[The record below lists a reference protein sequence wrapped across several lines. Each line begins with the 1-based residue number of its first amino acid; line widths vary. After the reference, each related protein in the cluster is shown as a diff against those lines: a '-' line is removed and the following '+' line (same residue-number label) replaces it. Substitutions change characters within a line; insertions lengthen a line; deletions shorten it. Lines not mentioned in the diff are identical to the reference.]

1 MKQKI
6 KAKSNYKARGSSVD
20 LYCSVH
26 VQRAKARSKSRC
38 KVSARG
44 KKRMKGGY
52 EMDLGYVTVGMVLTL
67 LVLFIAEGICT
78 ALREKGGGS

>member
-1 MKQKI
+1 MSG
-6 KAKSNYKARGSSVD
+6 KAKVKSNYKVRGSSVD

-44 KKRMKGGY
+44 KKR
-52 EMDLGYVTVGMVLTL
+52 
-67 LVLFIAEGICT
+67 
-78 ALREKGGGS
+78 

>member
-1 MKQKI
+1 MVTTKQKI

-38 KVSARG
+38 KVSAHS
-44 KKRMKGGY
+44 KKR
-52 EMDLGYVTVGMVLTL
+52 
-67 LVLFIAEGICT
+67 
-78 ALREKGGGS
+78 